1 MRKILIPI
9 DASESAKRAAQY
21 AAKLATDNPELQLH
35 LLNVQDPI
43 EPRMHA
49 SLSTQE
55 IKSIKAAESQQV
67 MQPVM
72 QILDLAGV
80 PYRAE
85 WRSGDVA
92 QTIASYAEEIGCES
106 IVMGTRGMGAIG
118 NLVMGSVAIK
128 VAHLV
133 KVPLTLVK

>member
-1 MRKILIPI
+1 M
-9 DASESAKRAAQY
+9 
-21 AAKLATDNPELQLH
+21 ATENPELQLH
-35 LLNVQDPI
+35 LLNVQEPI

-49 SLSTQE
+49 ALSAQE
-55 IKSIKAAESQQV
+55 IKNIKAAESQQV

-80 PYRAE
+80 PYRTE
-85 WRSGDVA
+85 WRSGEVA
-92 QTIASYAEEIGCES
+92 QAIASYADEIGCES